1 MSNRVGIELLP
12 YVCRIVEVR
21 ENTGPL
27 GRSRGRIGDT
37 RVRTFREI
45 PYATNRPGKLTA
57 DLRQILRGRGA
68 IGRRARVAIWGL
80 QGSHRGLLLP
90 PAAIGDLIALARRDV
105 GADAGSQAAGA
116 GAATFTSDG
125 IAVGEVREGGRREV
139 GYVSADPDAVNARLQ
154 PLRDAGFEIESA
166 VTPALAH
173 AALVRQRWPT
183 SPDQVTAVLAVNT
196 RVTALTVLRGTVV
209 LFSREL
215 PWGSETQRPEQ
226 ADPAF
231 DTSTLAGRLASE
243 LKRSLVY
250 IKQNRQIDVS
260 HVLVCGD
267 APDLR
272 SLTGPLMHEL
282 NLEVETLDG
291 LEGLDVASL
300 PEPVAEF
307 RGKVAAL
314 RPALGIASEAML
326 PVDLQP
332 RATGFS
338 VSVTRDTQR
347 RLVVAAVLAC
357 AVVGSAWTVAS
368 YLQIETRARVQNLR
382 RQIARLEPEAQRRQ
396 EARQADAV
404 RAVQL
409 AALDAFA
416 SQGPR
421 VALVLDAFRLA
432 PDDLALNSLRL
443 TTSPSGT
450 WPLRVDGQA
459 RSSTTANAQASFSL
473 FLNSASASK
482 YLGVP
487 TRSPEISIRIEEA
500 RPVDTDGSRGKG
512 PRTAAAAIP
521 QTPQPPFVGTILDF
535 ALNFEVNK

>member
-1 MSNRVGIELLP
+1 MANRVGIELLP

-21 ENTGPL
+21 ERAGLL

-45 PYATNRPGKLTA
+45 PYAPNSPGKLTA
-57 DLRQILRGRGA
+57 DLRQIFRGRGA
-68 IGRRARVAIWGL
+68 VGRRARVAIWGL
-80 QGSHRGLLLP
+80 QSSHRGLLLP
-90 PAAIGDLIALARRDV
+90 PASAGDLQALARRDV
-105 GADAGSQAAGA
+105 RADEGSQAA
-116 GAATFTSDG
+116 AANASAFTSDG
-125 IAVGEVREGGRREV
+125 IVVGQIREGGRREV
-139 GYVSADPDAVNARLQ
+139 GYVSANPDEVTVRLQ
-154 PLRDAGFEIESA
+154 PLRDAGFEIEGA

-196 RVTALTVLRGTVV
+196 RATALTVLRGTVV

-226 ADPAF
+226 ADPVV
-231 DTSTLAGRLASE
+231 DTSTMTGKLASE

-250 IKQNRQIDVS
+250 VKQNRQVDVS

-267 APDLR
+267 TPGLR
-272 SLTGPLMHEL
+272 ALTGPLMREL
-282 NLEVETLDG
+282 NVEVETLDG
-291 LEGLDVASL
+291 FEGLDVASL
-300 PEPVAEF
+300 PEPAAEF
-307 RGKVAAL
+307 RRKVAGL
-314 RPALGIASEAML
+314 RPALGIASEAAL

-332 RATGFS
+332 RATGLS
-338 VSVTRDTQR
+338 VSVTRGTQR
-347 RLVVAAVLAC
+347 RLVVAAVVAC
-357 AVVGSAWTVAS
+357 VVVGSAWIAVS
-368 YLQIETRARVQNLR
+368 SLQSDTRARVQNLR
-382 RQIARLEPEAQRRQ
+382 RQMARLDPEAQRHQ
-396 EARQADAV
+396 EARQAVAA
-404 RAVQL
+404 RSVQL

-421 VALVLDAFRLA
+421 LALVLDAFRLA
-432 PDDLALNSLRL
+432 PDDLALHSLWL

-450 WPLRVDGQA
+450 WRLRVDGQT
-459 RSSTTANAQASFSL
+459 RSSTTANAQASFSM
-473 FLNSASASK
+473 FVKSASASK

-500 RPVDTDGSRGKG
+500 RPVDTDGRGGRG
-512 PRTAAAAIP
+512 PGTAATAVA
-521 QTPQPPFVGTILDF
+521 QAPPPLFIGTILDF